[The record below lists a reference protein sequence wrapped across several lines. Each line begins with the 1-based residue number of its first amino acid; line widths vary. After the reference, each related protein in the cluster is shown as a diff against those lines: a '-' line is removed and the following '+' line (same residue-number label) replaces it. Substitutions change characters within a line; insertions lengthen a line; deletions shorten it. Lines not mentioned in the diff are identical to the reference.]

1 MPKTVQIDGKDV
13 EVYTQEEVDAS
24 RNTAVEDFKKTN
36 PGAAENVTK
45 LQADLTTAQEE
56 LKKLKEKD
64 MNFGNLREIK
74 DGLEAKIT
82 ELTTQLD
89 TKVNAGLAQRDAEA
103 ALTALSGGDAELLKK
118 LKLHFETT
126 LAAVKTETP
135 EALQEKL
142 KQAAA
147 LSGLIV
153 GNIPAFQSAGGSGFP
168 RPLPQGGN
176 KAGDLKADVADMGKR
191 RFGLSDED
199 IKKFDTQNFSQTP

>member
-24 RNTAVEDFKKTN
+24 RNTAVEDFKKAN
-36 PGAAENVTK
+36 PGAAGDATK
-45 LQADLTTAQEE
+45 LQADLATAQEE
-56 LKKLKEKD
+56 LRKLKEKD

-74 DGLEAKIT
+74 EGLEAKIT
-82 ELTTQLD
+82 ELTGQLD
-89 TKVNAGLAQRDAEA
+89 SKINTGLAARDAEA
-103 ALTALSGGDAELLKK
+103 ALGALAGGDAELLKK

-126 LAAVKTETP
+126 LASVKTDTP

-147 LSGLIV
+147 LSGLNT
-153 GNIPAFQSAGGSGFP
+153 GTIPAFQSAGGGGFP

-176 KAGDLKADVADMGKR
+176 KGGDLKADVADMGKR

-199 IKKFDTQNFSQTP
+199 IKKFDTQDFSQTP